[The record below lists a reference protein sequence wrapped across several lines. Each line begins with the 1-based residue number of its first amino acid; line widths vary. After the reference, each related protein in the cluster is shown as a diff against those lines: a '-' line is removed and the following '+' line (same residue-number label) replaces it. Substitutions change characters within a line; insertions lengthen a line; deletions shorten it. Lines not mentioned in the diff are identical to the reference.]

1 MMKICFVG
9 NAKSV
14 HMQRWARWFVERGH
28 EVHLISP
35 NYEEIKGVKIHKIGG
50 KEGSVTN
57 FIKKIFQTRKLI
69 KQIKPHILHAHY
81 IFGYGTF
88 AVFADYYPF
97 IVSVYGSDV
106 LKETKESFIKKMIVR
121 YTLKKADIVIP
132 TAKFMVPYLTNEF
145 ALSKDKII
153 RIPWGIDLKIF
164 HRGYEKEVEKLRK
177 KLKIGGK
184 KWVVLSPRGMR
195 PNYSNNHL
203 IMEAIP
209 LVIKKHPNTIFIF
222 LRGNASASFEEE
234 MKKKVSKLGID
245 SNVRFISSFLSP
257 PEMAIY
263 YNMSDIILSLPYTD
277 QFAFTIMEGMV
288 CGSIPIVSNIDVYKQ
303 YLTDGKNAF
312 YVDPD
317 DPKELAEKIIYCIE
331 HPEIKES
338 FYKINRTI
346 IEENENWDKNTKKME
361 KLYEKL
367 VKAGRVDR

>member
-1 MMKICFVG
+1 MKICFVG
-9 NAKSV
+9 VAKSIHV
-14 HMQRWARWFVERGH
+14 QRWVKWFAERGH

-35 NYEEIKGVKIHKIGG
+35 YYAEIDGIKLH
-50 KEGSVTN
+50 ETSR
-57 FIKKIFQTRKLI
+57 KKIKFINFVREAFKVRKLVW
-69 KQIKPHILHAHY
+69 KIKPDILHAHY
-81 IFGYGTF
+81 VTSNGFF
-88 AVFADYYPF
+88 AAFANYHPF
-97 IVSVYGSDV
+97 LVSVWGSDI
-106 LKETKESFIKKMIVR
+106 LREAKESFIKKNIIG
-121 YTLKKADIVIP
+121 YSLKKADIVIP
-132 TAKFMVPYLTNEF
+132 TARSMVTYLTNEF
-145 ALSKDKII
+145 ALSRDKIV

-263 YNMSDIILSLPYTD
+263 YNMSDIMLSLPYTD
-277 QFAFTIMEGMV
+277 QFAFTIMEGVV